1 MNYARIAVDPS
12 IHFGQPCV
20 VGTRIPV
27 HEVLRLVEAGIPFET
42 IIEDYCPDITVDDI
56 RACIRYVIDLIQD
69 EKIHLVAPKAS

>member
-1 MNYARIAVDPS
+1 MNYARIAVDPN

-42 IIEDYCPDITVDDI
+42 ITKDYYPDITVKDVK
-56 RACIRYVIDLIQD
+56 ACIRYAIDLIQD
-69 EKIHLVAPKAS
+69 EEVHLVAAKTA